1 MVTSNRE
8 REKEMQKQDLIEV
21 IKKFAAL
28 SENQRTEFTINGER
42 RKTDVIWD
50 FVASDVSGLAIF
62 KSSPFSHQDLDEA
75 MGEVAAEMDN
85 TDVAELRRTIENQ
98 QSNIDKLQAELSANR
113 RKLQSIKRRPVMSRN
128 GA

>member
-28 SENQRTEFTINGER
+28 PENQRSELVDGVRF
-42 RKTDVIWD
+42 KSDVIWNFVGSD
-50 FVASDVSGLAIF
+50 VASLAIF

-75 MGEVAAEMDN
+75 MGEVARMQEQSDLCI
-85 TDVAELRRTIENQ
+85 LRSVIEKQ
-98 QSNIDKLQAELSANR
+98 QSKVDKLQEELSANR
-113 RKLQSIKRRPVMSRN
+113 RKLQSIKKRPVMSRN
-128 GA
+128 FS